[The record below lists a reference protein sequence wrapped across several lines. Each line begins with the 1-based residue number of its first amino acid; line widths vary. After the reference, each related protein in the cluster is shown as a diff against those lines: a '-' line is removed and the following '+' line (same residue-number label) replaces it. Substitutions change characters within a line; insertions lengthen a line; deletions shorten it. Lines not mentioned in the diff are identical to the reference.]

1 MMNRWFWRQLRGLV
15 LVGFL
20 FAPLVSVLGVE
31 LDGIVAVVNDDVIS
45 RSELDRHLNHLL
57 RQQREKG
64 GEVPP
69 RALIEKQV
77 LELMINNQLQLQVA
91 QRAGITVDD
100 QLLNRAIQNIAQGNN
115 LSLAELRQA
124 VEAGGLDFAY
134 FREQVR
140 KEIIVTR
147 LRNQEVVERINV
159 TDQEIDNFLAKE
171 AGSLG
176 GQSEYHLAQILIATP
191 EGGTPIQLKE
201 AKRKA
206 DSLAAQLRSGGDFAQ
221 VAVLHSKDR
230 NALQGG
236 DLGWIKAN
244 KLPSLLVDVVP
255 KMKTGE
261 VSEPIESPSGY
272 HIIKVIEIK
281 GGTHQV
287 VKQTKV
293 RHILVITNEVTSDR
307 DAQTRLAQL
316 KQRIDNGEDF
326 AGLARSHSDDKASA
340 MKGGELGWVSHG
352 DLTPKFEEEME
363 LLSPGSTSEPFRT
376 EYGWHILQ
384 VQERRNYDNSGEALR
399 TQAREAIRARK
410 AAEATELWLRRLR
423 DESYV
428 EIHLEG
434 AGER

>member
-1 MMNRWFWRQLRGLV
+1 MMNRQFWWMPQRLM
-15 LVGFL
+15 LVGLLFL
-20 FAPLVSVLGVE
+20 HLVPALSE
-31 LDGIVAVVNDDVIS
+31 DLDSIVAVVNDDVIS
-45 RSELDRHLNHLL
+45 RSELDRHINHLL

-64 GEVPP
+64 GEIPP
-69 RALIEKQV
+69 RAMIEKQV
-77 LELMINNQLQLQVA
+77 LELIINNQLQLQIA

-115 LSLAELRQA
+115 LSPTEMRRA
-124 VEAGGLDFAY
+124 VEATGLDFAE

-140 KEIIVTR
+140 KEIIVSR
-147 LRNQEVVERINV
+147 LRNQEVVERINIS
-159 TDQEIDNFLAKE
+159 DQEIDNFLAKE
-171 AGSLG
+171 AGNLN

-191 EGGTPIQLKE
+191 EGASPIQLKE

-206 DSLAAQLRSGGDFAQ
+206 DSLAVQLQNGGDFAQ
-221 VAVLHSKDR
+221 AAILHSKDR
-230 NALQGG
+230 QALQGG
-236 DLGWIKAN
+236 DLGWMRAN
-244 KLPSLLVDVVP
+244 KLPSLLADIVP
-255 KMKTGE
+255 KMKVGG
-261 VSEPIESPSGY
+261 VSEPIESASGY
-272 HIIKVIEIK
+272 HIIKLIEVK
-281 GGTHQV
+281 GGTRQI

-352 DLTPKFEEEME
+352 DLTPKFEEEMD
-363 LLSPGSTSEPFRT
+363 LLSPGTTSEPFRT

-399 TQAREAIRARK
+399 TQAREVLRARK

-428 EIHLEG
+428 EIHLDNSSD
-434 AGER
+434 R